1 MLKYFVLKILGIFDS
16 YHQSKIFRF
25 LKKNNLRNFDI
36 FFDIGAHKGE
46 SINLFLKNLNIKK
59 IYSFES
65 SPLNYLMLK
74 KNLPKLQKKFTKTII
89 NINNLTLG
97 SENKEGTLKQIDESS
112 SSTLCNINI
121 NSKYFKRKKALVY
134 SKKNK
139 QFYKKIT
146 INIINLSNYFEE
158 NNIEKVDFIKI
169 DTEGYEYE
177 ILKGLN
183 KKFRKVGLIMFEHHY
198 HDMLEKRY
206 TFTDIHGLLSKNNFK
221 QLFKAKMPFR
231 KTFEYIYIN
240 KERM

>member
-1 MLKYFVLKILGIFDS
+1 MIIEKLLMFLERNI
-16 YHQSKIFRF
+16 HQKRISNF
-25 LKKNNLRNFDI
+25 LQNKSIKTI
-36 FFDIGAHKGE
+36 IDIGAHKGE

-65 SPLNYLMLK
+65 SPSNYLRLK
-74 KNLPKLQKKFTKTII
+74 NNLPKLQKKFKKTII

-112 SSTLCNINI
+112 SSTLSNINI

-134 SKKNK
+134 NKKNQ
-139 QFYKKIT
+139 QFYSEVK
-146 INIINLSNYFEE
+146 INISTLNNYLEE
-158 NNIEKVDFIKI
+158 NYIKQVDFIKI

-183 KKFRKVGLIMFEHHY
+183 KEFRKIKLIMFEHHY
-198 HDMLEKRY
+198 HDMLEKGY
-206 TFTDIHGLLSKNNFK
+206 TFTDIHGLLKKNNFK
-221 QLFKAKMPFR
+221 QFFKAKMPFR

-240 KERM
+240 KEKM

>member
-1 MLKYFVLKILGIFDS
+1 MLKYFVLKILGIADL
-16 YHQSKIFRF
+16 YHQFKIFRF
-25 LKKNNLRNFDI
+25 LKKKKLKNFDV

-65 SPLNYLMLK
+65 SPSNYLRLK
-74 KNLPKLQKKFTKTII
+74 NNLPKLQKKFKKTII

-112 SSTLCNINI
+112 SSTLSNINI

-134 SKKNK
+134 NKKNQ
-139 QFYKKIT
+139 QFYSEVK
-146 INIINLSNYFEE
+146 INISTLNNYLEE
-158 NNIEKVDFIKI
+158 NYIKQVDFIKI

-183 KKFRKVGLIMFEHHY
+183 KEFRKIKLIMFEHHY
-198 HDMLEKRY
+198 HDMLEKGY
-206 TFTDIHGLLSKNNFK
+206 TFTDIHGLLKKNNFK
-221 QLFKAKMPFR
+221 QFFKAKMPFR

-240 KERM
+240 KLKM

>member
-1 MLKYFVLKILGIFDS
+1 MLKYFVLKILGVFDF
-16 YHQSKIFRF
+16 YHQLKIFRF
-25 LKKNNLRNFDI
+25 LKKKDLKNFNI

-65 SPLNYLMLK
+65 SPVNYLILK
-74 KNLPKLQKKFTKTII
+74 NNLPNLQRKFKKTII

-97 SENKEGTLKQIDESS
+97 SESKEGTLKQIDESS
-112 SSTLCNINI
+112 SSTLNNINI

-134 SKKNK
+134 NKKNQ
-139 QFYKKIT
+139 QFYKEIK
-146 INIINLSNYFEE
+146 INISTLSNYLKE
-158 NNIEKVDFIKI
+158 NNIDQVDFIKI

-183 KKFRKVGLIMFEHHY
+183 KQFSKIRLIMFEHHY
-198 HDMLEKRY
+198 HDMLEKGY
-206 TFTDIHGLLSKNNFK
+206 TFTDIHGLLGKNNFI
-221 QLFKAKMPFR
+221 QFFKAKMPFR

-240 KERM
+240 KEKM